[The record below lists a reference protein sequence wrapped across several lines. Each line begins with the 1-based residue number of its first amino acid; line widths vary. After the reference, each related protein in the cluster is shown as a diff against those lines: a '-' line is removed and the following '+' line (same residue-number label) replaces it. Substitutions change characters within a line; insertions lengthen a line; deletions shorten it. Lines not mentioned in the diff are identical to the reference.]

1 LSSRRKY
8 LTALSYLAPLGA
20 AGMSLA
26 LGAAP
31 AAANATPTGREPS
44 LAGREGMSER
54 LAAVRDAISTLDGDR
69 AAAAQTDGRLAW
81 GNWGFGGG
89 WPNWNNW
96 RNWRNWGNWF
106 RNW

>member
-69 AAAAQTDGRLAW
+69 AGLGQLGLRRRLAELEQLAQLAEL
-81 GNWGFGGG
+81 GELV
-89 WPNWNNW
+89 PQLVS
-96 RNWRNWGNWF
+96 
-106 RNW
+106 